1 MRRILP
7 WLVMTTVLGGC
18 FGLFRRDQDPDEV
31 NEDTDRNACRTAET
45 VLIDIKT
52 QIYYEPDEGQDEPAP
67 GALLALVN
75 RATDEV
81 LVTSTADNDGNVRLQ
96 DAPIITFEGSCWQK
110 EDYED
115 RADYALEAE
124 YGVQFHREPLD
135 LDLGDPDDDEALSS
149 GVLDLWRIT
158 VQ

>member
-1 MRRILP
+1 MRGILP
-7 WLVMTTVLGGC
+7 WLLMTTVLGGC

-31 NEDTDRNACRTAET
+31 VDNPDNNGCRSAET
-45 VLIDIKT
+45 MLIDIKT
-52 QIYYEPDEGQDEPAP
+52 QVYYEPDQGEDEPAP

-81 LVTSTADNDGNVRLQ
+81 LVTSTADNDGDVRLQ
-96 DAPIITFEGSCWQK
+96 DAPILTFEGNCWDPQN
-110 EDYED
+110 YED

-124 YGVQFHREPLD
+124 YGVQFHREPLY
-135 LDLGDPDDDEALSS
+135 LDLGDPDEDEALSS

-158 VQ
+158 VR